1 MNGSSRVSYPARGE
15 EETKKNEGGEE
26 GDQTKLD
33 FQYKIM
39 VKHSNSLSDQKQRTK
54 VKGKG
59 ETRQDQRRPSWAER
73 KG

>member
-1 MNGSSRVSYPARGE
+1 MRGGE

-33 FQYKIM
+33 FQDKIM
-39 VKHSNSLSDQKQRTK
+39 VKHSNSLSDKR
-54 VKGKG
+54 GRRLRER
-59 ETRQDQRRPSWAER
+59 ETQDKIQGDQSWAER